1 MITQSLD
8 ANFDPSKAEA
18 FAEQLLNRLNSG
30 GLALMIS
37 IGHRTHL
44 FDTMAELPPTT
55 SSQIAQAANLQE
67 RYVREWLKAMTVG
80 GIIEYDPKTF
90 HYYLPAEHAA
100 FLTRTAGSDNLATF
114 FQHIAEL
121 GTVEDAIVNCFQVGG
136 GVPYSAFSRFH
147 TIMAEDSGQTIV
159 SALEEQILPLVPG
172 LVERLQS
179 GIDVMDLG
187 CGSGCAL
194 NKLAQL
200 FPASRFIGYD
210 FSESAIATANQQAQI
225 EGLSNVQFQ
234 VKDAATLDE
243 VECYDL
249 ITTFDAIHDQ
259 AYPDV
264 VLQNIHRALRLNGVY
279 LMQDI
284 RASSDVS
291 GNLDHPFAPF
301 LYTISCMHCMTVS
314 LAEGGM
320 GLGTMWGREKAL
332 AMLQDAGF
340 ADIEIKELP
349 HDLVNDYYIIRKEEA

>member
-1 MITQSLD
+1 MTTQSLD
-8 ANFDPSKAEA
+8 SNFNSSQAEA
-18 FAEQLLNRLNSG
+18 FAEKLLNRLNSG

-100 FLTRTAGSDNLATF
+100 FLTRTAESDNMATF

-147 TIMAEDSGQTIV
+147 TIIAEDSGQTIV

-187 CGSGCAL
+187 YGSGRAL

-210 FSESAIATANQQAQI
+210 FSESAIATANQQAQT
-225 EGLSNVQFQ
+225 
-234 VKDAATLDE
+234 DTATLDE

-259 AYPDV
+259 VYPDV
-264 VLQNIHRALRLNGVY
+264 VLQNIYRTLRSDGVY

-301 LYTISCMHCMTVS
+301 LYTVSCMHCMTVS
-314 LAEGGM
+314 
-320 GLGTMWGREKAL
+320 
-332 AMLQDAGF
+332 
-340 ADIEIKELP
+340 
-349 HDLVNDYYIIRKEEA
+349 